1 VNAVSPPGAPLQII
15 SPKALQPQLAS
26 GQNVSPAILVRTG
39 NFKSKREAVF
49 VDFSWS
55 DDEVTLQKS
64 IIKFARAELSDDLIA
79 RDREEEFFWQGWKK
93 CAEFGIQ
100 GLPVAEEFGG
110 GGADILTTVCALEAL
125 GYGCRDNGLIFSINA
140 HMWSSEIPF
149 QSFGTE
155 EQKRKY
161 LPKLVSG
168 EFVGVHA
175 MTEPASGSDAFAL
188 RSRAERKG
196 DRYILNGA
204 KTFITNAP
212 IADVVIV
219 FANVDPAKGPNGI
232 TGFIVDKGTPGFT
245 ISKKLQKMGLR
256 TSPMAEL
263 AFVDCE
269 VPVEN
274 VLGREGMGQ
283 AIFTAS
289 MEWERICILAS
300 HLGAMRRLLE
310 TSSEYAA
317 EREQFGQAIGQFP
330 AIATKIADM
339 DIRLETSRLLLYKA
353 AWLKKQGKHPL
364 REASI
369 AKTYVSEA
377 CIQSC
382 LDAIQIHGGY
392 GYMTEYHFERELR
405 DAIAGKIYSGTTE
418 IQKKIIAGLHGV

>member
-1 VNAVSPPGAPLQII
+1 
-15 SPKALQPQLAS
+15 
-26 GQNVSPAILVRTG
+26 
-39 NFKSKREAVF
+39 

-55 DDEVTLQKS
+55 DDELTLQKS
-64 IIKFARAELSDDLIA
+64 VIKFAREELNDDVIA
-79 RDREEEFFWQGWKK
+79 RDLNEEFFWDGWKK
-93 CAEFGIQ
+93 CAKFGIQ
-100 GLPVAEEFGG
+100 GLPVAEEYGG

-149 QSFGTE
+149 QSFGTA
-155 EQKRKY
+155 EQKKKY
-161 LPKLVSG
+161 LPKLTSG

-175 MTEPASGSDAFAL
+175 MTEPSSGSDAFAL

-196 DRYILNGA
+196 DRYVINGT

-219 FANVDPAKGPNGI
+219 FANVDPSRGAAGI

-245 ISKKLQKMGLR
+245 ISKKLNKMGLR

-263 AFVDCE
+263 VFEDCE
-269 VPVEN
+269 VPAEN
-274 VLGREGMGQ
+274 VLGKEGLGQ

-289 MEWERICILAS
+289 MEWERICILAG
-300 HLGAMRRLLE
+300 HLGTMRRLLE
-310 TSSEYAA
+310 TSIEYAGD
-317 EREQFGQAIGQFP
+317 RQQFGHPIGQFP
-330 AIATKIADM
+330 AVASKIADM
-339 DIRLETSRLLLYKA
+339 DIRLETSRLVLYKA

-364 REASI
+364 REAAI

-377 CIQSC
+377 CVQSC

-392 GYMTEYHFERELR
+392 GYMTDYQIERELR
-405 DAIAGKIYSGTTE
+405 DSIAGKIYSGTSE
-418 IQKKIIAGLHGV
+418 IQKMILAGFHGL